1 MPDDTA
7 NKPLD
12 AAVPPPETKA
22 VAPPAEEG
30 HPVYYSKI
38 EVVGNPP
45 EIRYERVAS
54 GLPPPPEYRNLRRQ
68 IEDVAR
74 LVRILFQDDAERLK
88 KFMDTL
94 RLTADSGLCG
104 VNCDPSI
111 GADNLEDAKLDI
123 AEAFPAVRSKIWWW
137 NTVILVGVVA
147 ICGAASGA
155 SYYYR
160 SEWFPDLSA
169 PAAVWPFVVLAAFLI
184 PLGVSIGL
192 FVEFVF
198 RVNDDVPYD
207 QLRAINP
214 GRWKPIQRAIN
225 TVIVGYV
232 FAGILGIGAIQVGA
246 GGVLLNEYIDKKP
259 IISLFIGFLT
269 GFAFPYVRDLLQQVR
284 PVQRDA
290 PKDP

>member
-1 MPDDTA
+1 
-7 NKPLD
+7 
-12 AAVPPPETKA
+12 
-22 VAPPAEEG
+22 
-30 HPVYYSKI
+30 
-38 EVVGNPP
+38 
-45 EIRYERVAS
+45 
-54 GLPPPPEYRNLRRQ
+54 
-68 IEDVAR
+68 
-74 LVRILFQDDAERLK
+74 
-88 KFMDTL
+88 
-94 RLTADSGLCG
+94 
-104 VNCDPSI
+104 
-111 GADNLEDAKLDI
+111 
-123 AEAFPAVRSKIWWW
+123 
-137 NTVILVGVVA
+137 VVA

-160 SEWFPDLSA
+160 SEWFPDPSA

-225 TVIVGYV
+225 TIIVGYV
-232 FAGILGIGAIQVGA
+232 FAGVLGIGAIQVGA